1 MKSDKSNEPMESDG
15 KHRNA
20 PDQGSDRTE
29 VAKKFGRMDMN
40 AQEENK
46 VGSQRKQQPS
56 SA

>member
-1 MKSDKSNEPMESDG
+1 MESDG